1 MSAPSDDAAP
11 IGAVQRLARALEH
24 GYLARGLL
32 LAFACWILDQATKT
46 LAVRTLSARVID
58 LPGPFHL
65 HLVHNDGA
73 AFGLNFPWWS
83 FLIVTV
89 IVAAVVVRNLPRASG
104 WLDASAYALLL
115 AGALGNVTDR
125 LLRPPRFA
133 RGEVVDF
140 IGSSVWPTFN
150 IADVCITL
158 GFILLVA
165 GVFLAEHRERR
176 RGESPSPAA
185 A

>member
-1 MSAPSDDAAP
+1 MSAPSDAAAQD
-11 IGAVQRLARALEH
+11 GAVQRFARAL
-24 GYLARGLL
+24 ARGYSGQAMI
-32 LAFACWILDQATKT
+32 LAMAGWILDQATKT
-46 LAVRTLSARVID
+46 LAVRTLTARVID

-73 AFGLNFPWWS
+73 AFGLSAPWWL
-83 FLIVTV
+83 FLVVTV
-89 IVAAVVVRNLPRASG
+89 VVAAVVVRNLPRATG
-104 WLDASAYALLL
+104 WLDASAYGLLL

-125 LLRPPRFA
+125 LVRPPRFA

-150 IADVCITL
+150 IADVCITI

-165 GVFLAEHRERR
+165 GVLMAEHRERR
-176 RGESPSPAA
+176 RSENPSPAA